1 MTEDE
6 FRREMELLK
15 MRQQMAEESVD
26 RLDERIREF
35 WATMERQSAEEKE
48 RFARAEKRMDRME
61 KRMDKVEKTLAV
73 AIRVGRKSLENLH
86 ALHKDTEDKLN
97 ALILTVQDMQRRPQ

>member
-1 MTEDE
+1 MG
-6 FRREMELLK
+6 LLK
-15 MRQQMAEESVD
+15 MRQQMAEEGVD
-26 RLDERIREF
+26 RLEERIREF
-35 WATMERQSAEEKE
+35 WATIERQSTDAEAH
-48 RFARAEKRMDRME
+48 FVRAEKRMDRME
-61 KRMDKVEKTLAV
+61 RRMGKVEKILAV